1 VNINYQ
7 GYANWSALMPAA
19 LTGSAETVAFLLD
32 HGADPNIRDA
42 QGKTALRLAI
52 ESKHDRMKEL
62 LLQRGARE

>member
-1 VNINYQ
+1 
-7 GYANWSALMPAA
+7 MPAA

-52 ESKHDRMKEL
+52 ESKHDRVKEL
-62 LLQRGARE
+62 LLQRGAGE